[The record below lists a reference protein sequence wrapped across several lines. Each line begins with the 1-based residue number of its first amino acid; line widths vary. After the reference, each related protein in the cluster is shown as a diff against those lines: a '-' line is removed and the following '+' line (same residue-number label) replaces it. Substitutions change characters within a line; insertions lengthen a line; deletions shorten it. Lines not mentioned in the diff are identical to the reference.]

1 MKLRSDSFSA
11 KLTAEQRDDIFA
23 ALAGGMSIGE
33 SSDRI
38 KQITGR
44 KPAGSA
50 VSVWL
55 TRETVRRRYDL
66 SIVAAAQASA
76 SCPKDADVQAR
87 RAVAMAKFAAVHSA
101 EGLTP
106 EQVAQLERNEISRL
120 RLELDRERH
129 ATDQRVARR
138 DITLDRA
145 RLLLERSRGGETG
158 ADLQAQIDLAL
169 DEIQRL
175 KTGEAA
181 S

>member
-1 MKLRSDSFSA
+1 VKLRSDSFSA
-11 KLTAEQRDDIFA
+11 RLTADQRDDIFA
-23 ALAGGMSIGE
+23 ALAGGISIAE
-33 SSDRI
+33 ACARI
-38 KQITGR
+38 KELTGK
-44 KPAGSA
+44 KPSGSA

-55 TRETVRRRYDL
+55 TREGVRRRYEL

-76 SCPKDADVQAR
+76 SCPKDADAQAR
-87 RAVAMAKFAAVHSA
+87 RAVAQAKFAAVHSA
-101 EGLTP
+101 TGLSP
-106 EQVAQLERNEISRL
+106 EQVAQLERNEIARQ

-169 DEIQRL
+169 AEIQNL
-175 KTGEAA
+175 KHGGQQ
-181 S
+181 